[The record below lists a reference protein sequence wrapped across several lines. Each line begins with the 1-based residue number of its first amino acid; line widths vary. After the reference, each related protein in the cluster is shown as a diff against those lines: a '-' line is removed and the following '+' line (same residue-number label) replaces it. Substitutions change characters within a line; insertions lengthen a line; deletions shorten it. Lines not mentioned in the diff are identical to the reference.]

1 MKILQF
7 PLVKVFLGF
16 IIGLLLCPIVKPN
29 PIFLISSTLLMI
41 ILFMYGSNRIE
52 KIKKIKPV
60 FGLSVYI
67 ISILFGF
74 LTSFLHKENRNLNH
88 YTKQINDYEKEYNL
102 DLLLLE
108 KLKSSKKYTRYLCQI
123 TKLDKY
129 KSVGK
134 VILNNNSN
142 RNYNIG
148 THLKV
153 KGTIFKNKKPSN
165 PGLFDYSAYLENQEI
180 YAQVYIFKNKIAIG
194 KTENNLLSYFSNF
207 REKIILNLKK
217 SVIKE
222 KELNVLLALILGQQQ
237 DISPE
242 VLKDYQFAGAIHV
255 LSVSGLHVGFILIFI
270 NFLMKPIGNSGRKT
284 VLKLIILLLALWSF
298 AVLAGLSP
306 SIVRSVS
313 MFSIM
318 AIGNHMK
325 RSVNIYHTL
334 IVSMLL
340 ILLFKP
346 SFLYDVGFQLSY
358 LALFFIIWFQPL
370 LSGIW
375 KPKYKICVYFW
386 DILTVSFAAQIGTM
400 PLSIYYFHQ
409 FPGLFFI
416 TNLFIIPLL
425 GIIMGV
431 GIVVILIASFSV
443 VPKFLTITIE
453 HLISSLNFIIHKIA
467 AIDYFVVKNIS
478 FTKEMLWSSYL
489 IILLAVILI
498 KKPTFYKTV
507 ALFMSIFLLQLIFI
521 FQKKENRSSSEL
533 TIFNY
538 KKNTL
543 IIERIGKG
551 VTIYCNDS
559 IKKGLDSNLIIQ
571 SFLIEKFCS
580 VSAVKPI
587 QNTLYHK
594 NKKVLIID
602 SSAIYNKSI
611 SPNILIITQSP
622 KLNMERLIK
631 TIKPQQIVLDYS
643 NYKSYTKL
651 WKETCRKEKIPF
663 HDTNEKGFY
672 MY

>member
-1 MKILQF
+1 
-7 PLVKVFLGF
+7 
-16 IIGLLLCPIVKPN
+16 
-29 PIFLISSTLLMI
+29 
-41 ILFMYGSNRIE
+41 MYGSNRIE

-67 ISILFGF
+67 ISILFGL

-88 YTKQINDYEKEYNL
+88 YTKQINDYDKEYDL

-123 TKLDKY
+123 TKLDKK

-194 KTENNLLSYFSNF
+194 KTEKNLLYYFSNF

-217 SVIKE
+217 SVINE

-284 VLKLIILLLALWSF
+284 VLKLIVLLLALWSF

-313 MFSIM
+313 MFSFM

-443 VPKFLTITIE
+443 VPKFLTVTIE
-453 HLISSLNFIIHKIA
+453 HLISFLNFIIHKIA

-507 ALFMSIFLLQLIFI
+507 AVFMSIFLLQLIFI

-559 IKKGLDSNLIIQ
+559 IQKGLDSNLIIQ

-594 NKKVLIID
+594 NKKILIMD

-611 SPNILIITQSP
+611 SPDILIITQSP

-631 TIKPQQIVLDYS
+631 TIKPQQIVVDYS

-651 WKETCRKEKIPF
+651 WKESCRKEKIPF

>member
-1 MKILQF
+1 M
-7 PLVKVFLGF
+7 
-16 IIGLLLCPIVKPN
+16 
-29 PIFLISSTLLMI
+29 
-41 ILFMYGSNRIE
+41 
-52 KIKKIKPV
+52 
-60 FGLSVYI
+60 
-67 ISILFGF
+67 
-74 LTSFLHKENRNLNH
+74 
-88 YTKQINDYEKEYNL
+88 
-102 DLLLLE
+102 
-108 KLKSSKKYTRYLCQI
+108 
-123 TKLDKY
+123 
-129 KSVGK
+129 
-134 VILNNNSN
+134 
-142 RNYNIG
+142 
-148 THLKV
+148 KV

-194 KTENNLLSYFSNF
+194 KTENNILSYFSNF

-217 SVIKE
+217 SVINE

-237 DISPE
+237 DISPK

-443 VPKFLTITIE
+443 VPKFLTVTIE

-498 KKPTFYKTV
+498 KKPTFYKTA

-559 IKKGLDSNLIIQ
+559 IQKGLDSNLIIQ

-580 VSAVKPI
+580 VSVVKPI

-611 SPNILIITQSP
+611 SPDILIITQSP

-631 TIKPQQIVLDYS
+631 TIKPQQIVVDYS

>member
-7 PLVKVFLGF
+7 PLVKVFIGF
-16 IIGLLLCPIVKPN
+16 IIGLLLCAIVKPN
-29 PIFLISSTLLMI
+29 PIFLISSTLIMI

-67 ISILFGF
+67 ISILFGL

-88 YTKQINDYEKEYNL
+88 YTKQINDYDKEYDL

-123 TKLDKY
+123 TKLDKK

-134 VILNNNSN
+134 VILNNNSIQ
-142 RNYNIG
+142 NYNIG

-153 KGTIFKNKKPSN
+153 KETIFKNKKPSN

-194 KTENNLLSYFSNF
+194 KTEKNLLYYFSNF

-217 SVIKE
+217 SVINE

-284 VLKLIILLLALWSF
+284 VLKLIVLLLALWSF

-313 MFSIM
+313 MFSFM

-443 VPKFLTITIE
+443 VPKFLTVTIE
-453 HLISSLNFIIHKIA
+453 HLISFLNFIIHKIA

-507 ALFMSIFLLQLIFI
+507 AVFMSIFLLQLIFI

-559 IKKGLDSNLIIQ
+559 IQKGLDSNLIIQ

-594 NKKVLIID
+594 NKKILIMD

-611 SPNILIITQSP
+611 SPDILIITQSP

-631 TIKPQQIVLDYS
+631 TIKPQQIVVDYS

-651 WKETCRKEKIPF
+651 WKESCRKEKIPF

>member
-1 MKILQF
+1 
-7 PLVKVFLGF
+7 
-16 IIGLLLCPIVKPN
+16 
-29 PIFLISSTLLMI
+29 
-41 ILFMYGSNRIE
+41 MYGSNRIE
-52 KIKKIKPV
+52 KIKPV

-67 ISILFGF
+67 ISILFGL

-88 YTKQINDYEKEYNL
+88 YTKQINDYDKEYDL

-123 TKLDKY
+123 TKLDKK
-129 KSVGK
+129 KSIGK

-194 KTENNLLSYFSNF
+194 KTEKNLLSYFSNF

-217 SVIKE
+217 SVINE

-306 SIVRSVS
+306 SIVRAVS

-443 VPKFLTITIE
+443 VPKFLTVTIE
-453 HLISSLNFIIHKIA
+453 HLISFLNFIIHKIA

-507 ALFMSIFLLQLIFI
+507 AVFMSIFLLQLIFI

-559 IKKGLDSNLIIQ
+559 IQKGLDSNLIIQ

-587 QNTLYHK
+587 QYTLYHK
-594 NKKVLIID
+594 NKKILIMD

-611 SPNILIITQSP
+611 SPDILIITQSP

-631 TIKPQQIVLDYS
+631 TIKPQQIVVDYS

-651 WKETCRKEKIPF
+651 WKESCRKEKIPF

>member
-16 IIGLLLCPIVKPN
+16 IIGLLLYPIVKPN
-29 PIFLISSTLLMI
+29 PIYLISCTFLLVI
-41 ILFMYGSNRIE
+41 FFIYGSARIE
-52 KIKKIKPV
+52 KIKKIRPV

-67 ISILFGF
+67 ISILFGLF
-74 LTSFLHKENRNLNH
+74 TSFLHKENRNLNH
-88 YTKQINDYEKEYNL
+88 YTKQINDYEKEYDL

-108 KLKSSKKYTRYLCQI
+108 KLKSSKKYTRYLCQL
-123 TKLDKY
+123 TKLDK
-129 KSVGK
+129 KNSLGK
-134 VILNNNSN
+134 VILNNNSIQ
-142 RNYNIG
+142 NYHIG
-148 THLKV
+148 SHLKV

-180 YAQVYIFKNKIAIG
+180 YAQVYIFKNKITIG

-217 SVIKE
+217 SVIDE

-237 DISPE
+237 DISSE

-270 NFLMKPIGNSGRKT
+270 NFLMKPIGNSGKKT
-284 VLKLIILLLALWSF
+284 VLKLVILLLALWSF

-313 MFSIM
+313 MFSIL
-318 AIGNHMK
+318 AIGNHIK

-340 ILLFKP
+340 ILMFKP

-358 LALFFIIWFQPL
+358 LALFFIIWLQPL

-375 KPKYKICVYFW
+375 KPKYKICTYFW

-416 TNLFIIPLL
+416 TNLFIIPFL
-425 GIIMGV
+425 GIIMAVGV
-431 GIVVILIASFSV
+431 VVILIASFSV

-453 HLISSLNFIIHKIA
+453 HLISLLNFIIHKIA
-467 AIDYFVVKNIS
+467 AIDYFVIKNIS

-489 IILLAVILI
+489 IIFLVVILI

-507 ALFMSIFLLQLIFI
+507 AVFMSIFLLQIIFI
-521 FQKKENRSSSEL
+521 FQKKENLSSSEL
-533 TIFNY
+533 TVFNY
-538 KKNTL
+538 KKSTL
-543 IIERIGKG
+543 IVERIGKG
-551 VTIYCNDS
+551 VTIYCSDS
-559 IKKGLDSNLIIQ
+559 IQKELDSNLIIQ
-571 SFLIEKFCS
+571 SFLIEKFCN
-580 VSAVKPI
+580 VSSVKPI

-594 NKKVLIID
+594 NKKVLIMD

-611 SPNILIITQSP
+611 SPDILIITQSP

-631 TIKPQQIVLDYS
+631 TIKPQQIVVDYS

-651 WKETCRKEKIPF
+651 WKDTCRKEKIPF

-672 MY
+672 TY

>member
-1 MKILQF
+1 
-7 PLVKVFLGF
+7 
-16 IIGLLLCPIVKPN
+16 
-29 PIFLISSTLLMI
+29 
-41 ILFMYGSNRIE
+41 
-52 KIKKIKPV
+52 
-60 FGLSVYI
+60 
-67 ISILFGF
+67 
-74 LTSFLHKENRNLNH
+74 
-88 YTKQINDYEKEYNL
+88 
-102 DLLLLE
+102 
-108 KLKSSKKYTRYLCQI
+108 
-123 TKLDKY
+123 
-129 KSVGK
+129 
-134 VILNNNSN
+134 
-142 RNYNIG
+142 
-148 THLKV
+148 
-153 KGTIFKNKKPSN
+153 
-165 PGLFDYSAYLENQEI
+165 
-180 YAQVYIFKNKIAIG
+180 
-194 KTENNLLSYFSNF
+194 
-207 REKIILNLKK
+207 
-217 SVIKE
+217 
-222 KELNVLLALILGQQQ
+222 
-237 DISPE
+237 
-242 VLKDYQFAGAIHV
+242 
-255 LSVSGLHVGFILIFI
+255 
-270 NFLMKPIGNSGRKT
+270 
-284 VLKLIILLLALWSF
+284 
-298 AVLAGLSP
+298 
-306 SIVRSVS
+306 
-313 MFSIM
+313 
-318 AIGNHMK
+318 
-325 RSVNIYHTL
+325 
-334 IVSMLL
+334 
-340 ILLFKP
+340 
-346 SFLYDVGFQLSY
+346 
-358 LALFFIIWFQPL
+358 
-370 LSGIW
+370 
-375 KPKYKICVYFW
+375 
-386 DILTVSFAAQIGTM
+386 
-400 PLSIYYFHQ
+400 
-409 FPGLFFI
+409 
-416 TNLFIIPLL
+416 
-425 GIIMGV
+425 MGV

-443 VPKFLTITIE
+443 VPKFLTVTIE

-559 IKKGLDSNLIIQ
+559 IQKGLDSNLIIQ

-631 TIKPQQIVLDYS
+631 TIKPQQIVVDYS

-651 WKETCRKEKIPF
+651 WKDTCRKEKIPF